1 MYLVTLALASV
12 LFLPPNV
19 TTFDLPLTPSALT
32 GFRFVACSDDFS
44 GSVVC
49 NSQFA
54 PLVRFY
60 PDGLSTSE
68 DPSLNGCWQILDRDS
83 LLINGQLFKR
93 SATSRS
99 FLHALPNRD
108 PRFGVHLLLRSDAD
122 RWWRNTEHRSAWLYR
137 ELLHDLLA
145 AGIRV
150 HDTCLE
156 LGDDGSA
163 DDIPYLLLAL
173 PTRSS
178 VAGSPGER
186 PIFPCTVVHCR
197 EALRNI
203 AGFDC
208 GFFAEDWYD
217 ALHLR
222 RRPGDARPGPLP
234 ATNE

>member
-1 MYLVTLALASV
+1 MYLLPLALASV
-12 LFLPPNV
+12 LFLPPNL
-19 TTFDLPLTPSALT
+19 TTFELPLTPSALT

-49 NSQFA
+49 NSQLA

-60 PDGLSTSE
+60 PDGQSTSV
-68 DPSLNGCWQILDRDS
+68 DQSLNGCWQILDRDS
-83 LLINGQLFKR
+83 LLINGQLFRR

-99 FLHALPNRD
+99 FLHVLPNRD

-122 RWWRNTEHRSAWLYR
+122 RWWRSTERRSARLYR

-145 AGIRV
+145 ARIRV

-156 LGDDGSA
+156 LGEDGSA

-173 PTRSS
+173 PTRPAA
-178 VAGSPGER
+178 AGPPEG
-186 PIFPCTVVHCR
+186 PQTFPCTVVHCR
-197 EALRNI
+197 EALRAI

-208 GFFAEDWYD
+208 GVFADDWYQ
-217 ALHLR
+217 ALQLR
-222 RRPGDARPGPLP
+222 RPPRI
-234 ATNE
+234 E